1 MKRSYAIAGL
11 CACLTLGLV
20 IANQPDAGAEEARV
34 VAPIQQEHA
43 VTDQAPPV
51 APVLTSEL
59 TYSSADTSDILA
71 KKCSFNSDCSHGN
84 CKSGK
89 CGACSFNSD
98 CKGWGVCK
106 SGHCGGCNFSSECK
120 GFGSCSS
127 GKCTKS
133 PY

>member
-1 MKRSYAIAGL
+1 MKRSYAIAGF

-20 IANQPDAGAEEARV
+20 LANQTDAGAEEASV
-34 VAPIQQEHA
+34 VAPSQAQPMVTEEAPA
-43 VTDQAPPV
+43 VAPAV
-51 APVLTSEL
+51 APVLSSEVP
-59 TYSSADTSDILA
+59 SEVLA
-71 KKCSFNSDCSHGN
+71 KKCSFKSDCSHGN

-89 CGACSFNSD
+89 CGSCSFKSD

-106 SGHCGGCNFSSECK
+106 SGQCGGCNFSSECK